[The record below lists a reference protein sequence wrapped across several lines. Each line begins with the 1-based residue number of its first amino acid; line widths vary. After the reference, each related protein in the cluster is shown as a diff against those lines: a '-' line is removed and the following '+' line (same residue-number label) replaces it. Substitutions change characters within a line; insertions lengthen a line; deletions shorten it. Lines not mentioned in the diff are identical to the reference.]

1 MNTVFTGILLNLQK
15 KYNKVNEFQDITKQM
30 AASLQRND
38 LYSFQL
44 LMNMRTELMID
55 IENMDYAEE
64 ELIKSL
70 SEDDEKQIR
79 SALSKEMEGKQ
90 FATSDLQRINDI
102 YNKTKR
108 SLQNTVQVDKAISL
122 KVGGENSFYHN

>member
-90 FATSDLQRINDI
+90 FATPDLQRINDI